1 MLNEIQT
8 DAETRMKKSLIALG
22 HELTHIR
29 TGRANPALLDG
40 LQVDYYGVKTPLSQV
55 ATISVSD
62 ARTLTVTPWEKT
74 MVGPVEKSIID
85 SDLGLNPNSAGM
97 TIRIPLPP
105 LTEERRKDLTRL
117 VSQEGENSKIA
128 VRNIRRDANHNFKE
142 LLKEKEITE
151 DEERKAETK
160 IQDLTNI
167 FVAKIDDAV
176 KVKSEEIMEI

>member
-1 MLNEIQT
+1 MINEIHK
-8 DAETRMKKSLIALG
+8 DAEVRMNKSLGSLD

-40 LQVDYYGVKTPLSQV
+40 LQVDYYGVKTPLAQV

-105 LTEERRKDLTRL
+105 LTEERRRYLAKL
-117 VSQEGENSKIA
+117 VSHEGENAKVA
-128 VRNIRRDANHNFKE
+128 VRNIRRDANHSFKE

-160 IQDLTNI
+160 IQDLTNG
-167 FVAKIDDAV
+167 FVARIDEAV